1 MITADGLTIEINRE
15 DPVSNQDT
23 IDAITAQLTKVKAE
37 ILGKI
42 DQLEKSGGAADFTA
56 LKALVDDLD
65 GIVPDQADADKP
77 DTGKPEVEQP
87 STEPGTDPAAE
98 PGTDSSA
105 EPGTDS
111 SAPTPAGVD
120 PATGEPL

>member
-1 MITADGLTIEINRE
+1 MRHLMITAGDLTIEINGK

-42 DQLEKSGGAADFTA
+42 DQLENSGGAADFTA
-56 LKALVDDLD
+56 LKSLVDDLD
-65 GIVPDQADADKP
+65 AIVPDQPDTDKP
-77 DTGKPEVEQP
+77 DADTPDAEQP
-87 STEPGTDPAAE
+87 GTEPGTDPAAE
-98 PGTDSSA
+98 PGTDPS
-105 EPGTDS
+105 GTGT
-111 SAPTPAGVD
+111 TPAGVD

>member
-1 MITADGLTIEINRE
+1 MMITAGDLTIEINRE

-42 DQLEKSGGAADFTA
+42 DQLENSGGAADFTA
-56 LKALVDDLD
+56 LKSLVDDLD
-65 GIVPDQADADKP
+65 AIVPDQPDTDKP
-77 DTGKPEVEQP
+77 DADTPDAEQP
-87 STEPGTDPAAE
+87 GTEPGTDPAAE
-98 PGTDSSA
+98 PGTDPS
-105 EPGTDS
+105 GTGT
-111 SAPTPAGVD
+111 TPAGVD